1 MLQVLQ
7 WRNDGVYHVLHRCNT
22 NCRKVLQRLHIHFFF
37 RLECRELNL
46 NLQAIRMLRK
56 QIEDAE
62 SKLCVIKDVAET
74 VEISPEIISES
85 SARIER
91 LKDKLTA
98 AQIDLISAIYE
109 TVTNQNARDV
119 LIARYVR
126 CEPFG
131 TVSAALHLSES
142 AIYKLHRQGVKQ
154 FTAAE
159 KVYKSLHFERGE

>member
-56 QIEDAE
+56 QM
-62 SKLCVIKDVAET
+62 